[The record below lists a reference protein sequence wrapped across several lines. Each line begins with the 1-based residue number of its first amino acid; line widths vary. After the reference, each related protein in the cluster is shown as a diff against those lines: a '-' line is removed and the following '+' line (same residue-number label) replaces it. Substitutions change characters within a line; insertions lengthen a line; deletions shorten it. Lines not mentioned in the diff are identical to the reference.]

1 MANEL
6 DKHRLDQLT
15 DIFRT
20 LFNNPS
26 LELRDDLTAN
36 QVPGWDSFN
45 HINLVMQVE
54 EDMGVRF
61 TTQEIA
67 ALANVGEF
75 KALIA
80 RKLAA
85 RKA

>member
-1 MANEL
+1 MENEL
-6 DKHRLDQLT
+6 DQKRLEQLT

-20 LFNNPS
+20 LFNNPM
-26 LELRDDLTAN
+26 LVLRDDLTAPE
-36 QVPGWDSFN
+36 VPGWDSFN

-54 EDMGVRF
+54 EDMGLRF

-85 RKA
+85 RKT